1 MYYYM
6 PEVIILADKAK
17 QDRNYYVVKSNALIQ
32 KSRFSL
38 SLQAQRCLLF
48 AISRIKFSDM
58 PSTEY
63 TFAIKDICDACGID
77 MKTHGDYYNLMKS
90 ELKALRDNSIWI
102 TNEEGKEETVSW
114 FSKVKINKGTGTVSV
129 KFDESIEEYLFL
141 LQNRYTQYKL
151 STPLAFK
158 SKYSIRLYELLLSYI
173 KKSELESG
181 KENEISFTPDE
192 LKERLDAQN
201 YNKFY
206 DFRRFVLEKAVEEIN
221 TYSEDIK
228 VSFEYFYKGKIATKV
243 IFIVTD
249 ADAIQARKARQIKEE
264 KFKKQGRHS
273 IKIYYLNLKV
283 FPVNGENRILPVVI
297 TTYHPSF
304 NSIEYVVVSPSE
316 QRTHLLPLRVICL

>member
-264 KFKKQGRHS
+264 KFKK
-273 IKIYYLNLKV
+273 
-283 FPVNGENRILPVVI
+283 
-297 TTYHPSF
+297 
-304 NSIEYVVVSPSE
+304 
-316 QRTHLLPLRVICL
+316 

>member
-1 MYYYM
+1 MYYHKG
-6 PEVIILADKAK
+6 EVIVLVDKAK

-77 MKTHGDYYNLMKS
+77 MKTHGDYYNLMKA

-173 KKSELESG
+173 KKSELENG
-181 KENEISFTPDE
+181 RENEITFTPDE

-206 DFRRFVLEKAVEEIN
+206 DFRRFVLDKAIEEIN
-221 TYSEDIK
+221 TYSEDINVSYDYIYVGK
-228 VSFEYFYKGKIATKV
+228 VAKKV
-243 IFIVTD
+243 IFIVNEARAT
-249 ADAIQARKARQIKEE
+249 QAYKAKKAKNE
-264 KFKKQGRHS
+264 KFRQKKKGGGNINCRH
-273 IKIYYLNLKV
+273 K
-283 FPVNGENRILPVVI
+283 
-297 TTYHPSF
+297 H
-304 NSIEYVVVSPSE
+304 
-316 QRTHLLPLRVICL
+316 

>member
-1 MYYYM
+1 MI
-6 PEVIILADKAK
+6 VLVDKAK

-77 MKTHGDYYNLMKS
+77 MKTHGDYYNLMKA

-129 KFDESIEEYLFL
+129 KFDENIEEYLFL

-151 STPLAFK
+151 STPLSFK
-158 SKYSIRLYELLLSYI
+158 SKYSIRLYELLLSYT
-173 KKSELESG
+173 KKRDLENG
-181 KENEISFTPDE
+181 RENEITFMPDE

-201 YNKFY
+201 YIKFY
-206 DFRRFVLEKAVEEIN
+206 DFRRFVLDKAIEEIN
-221 TYSEDIK
+221 TYSEDINVSYDYIYVGK
-228 VSFEYFYKGKIATKV
+228 VAKRV
-243 IFIVTD
+243 IFIVNE
-249 ADAIQARKARQIKEE
+249 ANAKQAYKARQAMKD
-264 KFKKQGRHS
+264 KFKQK
-273 IKIYYLNLKV
+273 
-283 FPVNGENRILPVVI
+283 
-297 TTYHPSF
+297 
-304 NSIEYVVVSPSE
+304 
-316 QRTHLLPLRVICL
+316 

>member
-1 MYYYM
+1 MA
-6 PEVIILADKAK
+6 EKAK

-48 AISRIKFSDM
+48 AISRIKFSDL

-77 MKTHGDYYNLMKS
+77 MKTHGDYYNLMKA
-90 ELKALRDNSIWI
+90 ELKALHDNSIWI
-102 TNEEGKEETVSW
+102 TNGEGKEETVSW

-173 KKSELESG
+173 KKSELDNG
-181 KENEISFTPDE
+181 KENEVSFTPDE

-201 YNKFY
+201 YVKFY
-206 DFRRFVLEKAVEEIN
+206 DFRRFVLEKAVDEIN
-221 TYSEDIK
+221 TYSEDIN
-228 VSFEYFYKGKIATKV
+228 VSYDYFYKGKVATKV
-243 IFIVTD
+243 NFIITN
-249 ADAIQARKARQIKEE
+249 AGAKQAYKAILAKKE
-264 KFKKQGRHS
+264 KFHQK
-273 IKIYYLNLKV
+273 
-283 FPVNGENRILPVVI
+283 
-297 TTYHPSF
+297 
-304 NSIEYVVVSPSE
+304 
-316 QRTHLLPLRVICL
+316 

>member
-1 MYYYM
+1 MA
-6 PEVIILADKAK
+6 EKAR

-48 AISRIKFSDM
+48 AISRIKFSDL

-63 TFAIKDICDACGID
+63 TFSIKDICEACGID
-77 MKTHGDYYNLMKS
+77 MKTHGDYYNLMKA

-129 KFDESIEEYLFL
+129 KFDESIEEYLFM

-201 YNKFY
+201 YVKFY
-206 DFRRFVLEKAVEEIN
+206 DFRRFVLDKAVDEIN
-221 TYSEDIK
+221 TYSEDIN
-228 VSFEYFYKGKIATKV
+228 VSYDYYYKGKIATKV
-243 IFIVTD
+243 NFIVND
-249 ADAIQARKARQIKEE
+249 AKAKQIYNAKQAKKE
-264 KFKKQGRHS
+264 KFNQK
-273 IKIYYLNLKV
+273 
-283 FPVNGENRILPVVI
+283 
-297 TTYHPSF
+297 
-304 NSIEYVVVSPSE
+304 
-316 QRTHLLPLRVICL
+316 

>member
-1 MYYYM
+1 M
-6 PEVIILADKAK
+6 ANKAK
-17 QDRNYYVVKSNALIQ
+17 QDRDYYVVKSNALIQ

-48 AISRIKFSDM
+48 AISRIKFSDL

-63 TFAIKDICDACGID
+63 TFSIKDICDACGID
-77 MKTHGDYYNLMKS
+77 MKTHGDYYSLMKA

-141 LQNRYTQYKL
+141 LQNRYTQYQL

-173 KKSELESG
+173 KKSDLDNG
-181 KENEISFTPDE
+181 KENEINFTPEE

-201 YNKFY
+201 YTKFY
-206 DFRRFVLEKAVEEIN
+206 DFRRFVLDKAIEEIN
-221 TYSEDIK
+221 TYSEDIN
-228 VSFEYFYKGKIATKV
+228 VSYDYFYKGKVATMV
-243 IFIVTD
+243 NFIITD
-249 ADAIQARKARQIKEE
+249 AGAKQAYKARQA
-264 KFKKQGRHS
+264 KKGKYKQ
-273 IKIYYLNLKV
+273 K
-283 FPVNGENRILPVVI
+283 
-297 TTYHPSF
+297 
-304 NSIEYVVVSPSE
+304 
-316 QRTHLLPLRVICL
+316 